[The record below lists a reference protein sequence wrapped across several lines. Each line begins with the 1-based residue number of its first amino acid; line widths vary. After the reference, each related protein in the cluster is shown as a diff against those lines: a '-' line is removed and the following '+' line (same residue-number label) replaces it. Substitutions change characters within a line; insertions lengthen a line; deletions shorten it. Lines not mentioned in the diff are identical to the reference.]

1 MSAAANR
8 AALRARASTTPPA
21 RRPPPAHPAA
31 APSLGSFAGAAVAPR
46 ARAAPRPA
54 AAPLAVSARYR
65 GHGTDLSKVDA
76 FKAHA
81 EDSGSAAFQVARMSA
96 RVLQLTAHL
105 QKHKKD
111 YSTRRGLMAILAQR
125 KQMLLYL
132 QRTDRPGYER
142 ALAELSIRPL
152 KAEAAR

>member
-1 MSAAANR
+1 
-8 AALRARASTTPPA
+8 
-21 RRPPPAHPAA
+21 
-31 APSLGSFAGAAVAPR
+31 
-46 ARAAPRPA
+46 
-54 AAPLAVSARYR
+54 
-65 GHGTDLSKVDA
+65 
-76 FKAHA
+76 
-81 EDSGSAAFQVARMSA
+81 
-96 RVLQLTAHL
+96 VLQLTAHL